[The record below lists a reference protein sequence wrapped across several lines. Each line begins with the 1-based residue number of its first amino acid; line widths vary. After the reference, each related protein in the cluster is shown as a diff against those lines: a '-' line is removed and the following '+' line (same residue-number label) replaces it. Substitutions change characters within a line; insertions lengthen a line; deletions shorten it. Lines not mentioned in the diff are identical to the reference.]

1 MKIFE
6 NLNGIELKA
15 GFFDNND
22 NNDNNNNID
31 SIFKSSKC
39 SSLSLRVFEV
49 RM

>member
-15 GFFDNND
+15 GFFD